1 MTDKV
6 VRYHQEQDEIKRQK
20 EKEDED
26 KNRKEQ
32 REAFWNKINDHF
44 EKYEKIY
51 RYGVGIG
58 ILWLLSAILQLW
70 AILAN

>member
-1 MTDKV
+1 MS
-6 VRYHQEQDEIKRQK
+6 
-20 EKEDED
+20 D